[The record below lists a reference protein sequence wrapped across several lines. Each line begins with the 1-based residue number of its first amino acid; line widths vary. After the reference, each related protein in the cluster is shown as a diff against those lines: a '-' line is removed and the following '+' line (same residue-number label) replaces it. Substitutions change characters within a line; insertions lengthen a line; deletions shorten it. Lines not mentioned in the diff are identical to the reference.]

1 MNTPAHSTMEGAR
14 TLTELDS
21 KAFLARAGIPV
32 IESRLAQ
39 SREDT
44 ARCAE
49 EIGLP
54 VVLKIASPEI
64 VHKSDCGGV
73 RLSLR
78 SAAEVAEAY
87 DQIVLAAGRAHP
99 EARIQGVS
107 VQRMAP
113 SGQETIIGMSK
124 DPQFGPLLMFGIGG
138 VMVEIM
144 GDVSFRIAP
153 LTPKDARE
161 MIREIKGYPL
171 LAGFRG
177 RDPVDTDFLERLLLD
192 VSSLLE
198 SHPEIKELDL
208 NPVMAYRTGALVV
221 DARIVLEEA
230 SSEQKE
236 YP

>member
-1 MNTPAHSTMEGAR
+1 MNASAHMMREGNR
-14 TLTELDS
+14 TLTELES
-21 KAFLARAGIPV
+21 KAFLAPAGIPV
-32 IESRLAQ
+32 VESRLAR
-39 SREDT
+39 SREE
-44 ARCAE
+44 AVRCAE

-54 VVLKIASPEI
+54 VVLKVASPEI

-73 RLSLR
+73 RLGLR

-87 DQIVLAAGRAHP
+87 DQIVLAAGRFHP

-113 SGQETIIGMSK
+113 PGQETIIGMSK

-171 LAGFRG
+171 LTGFRG
-177 RDPVDTDFLERLLLD
+177 REPVDTEFLERLLLD
-192 VSSLLE
+192 VSSLVE

-208 NPVMAYRTGALVV
+208 NPVIAYRSGAVVV
-221 DARIVLEEA
+221 DSRIVLEEV
-230 SSEQKE
+230 SNG
-236 YP
+236 